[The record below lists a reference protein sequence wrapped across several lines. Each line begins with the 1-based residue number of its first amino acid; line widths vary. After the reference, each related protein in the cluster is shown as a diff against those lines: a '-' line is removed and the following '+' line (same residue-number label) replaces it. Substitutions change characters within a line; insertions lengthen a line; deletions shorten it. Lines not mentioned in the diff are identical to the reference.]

1 MSVSDAGKYQVFQFT
16 VQAASIAEDTIF
28 TTASLAYHQVGTAG
42 FIVNVC
48 VQELIAVITCVSQ
61 VEA

>member
-1 MSVSDAGKYQVFQFT
+1 MSVSDVGKYQVFQFT

-42 FIVNVC
+42 LIVKV
-48 VQELIAVITCVSQ
+48 
-61 VEA
+61 